1 MQKVAETKKVVR
13 NTRSCQKVAEQLVE
27 SPIRLDFFLK
37 GGGAGAGSGG
47 GGGNGGS
54 TIPEQGLEPTV
65 VKFIPRLPVLNGSRV
80 CVTIHSS

>member
-27 SPIRLDFFLK
+27 SPIRRPIRLDFFLK
-37 GGGAGAGSGG
+37 GGGGG
-47 GGGNGGS
+47 GGGGGS

-65 VKFIPRLPVLNGSRV
+65 VKFIPRLPVLNDSRV

>member
-13 NTRSCQKVAEQLVE
+13 NTRSCQKVAEQFVE

-37 GGGAGAGSGG
+37 GGGGG
-47 GGGNGGS
+47 GGGGGS